1 MKKFLSIMA
10 LMLALVLATAAFTAC
25 GSSENTDETSGTT
38 NAPNNSASEEA
49 TDEATTDAATDDAT
63 TDAVTGAVSDTDAKY
78 TTIKMG
84 TNAAFPPYEYKE
96 GEDFAGIDVEIAGAI
111 AEELGAKLEIVDME
125 FDSIITSV
133 NQGEVDF
140 GMAGM
145 TVTDERLLEVDF
157 TYSYAT
163 GVQSVIVA
171 ADSDIKSLDDLAGK
185 KIGVQLGTTGD
196 IYASDDYG
204 TDNVTK
210 YGKGADA
217 VIALKGGDVD
227 AVIIDNEP
235 AKAFVAENDGLTILD
250 TDYAVEDY
258 AIAVK
263 KGNTELL
270 DDINAALVKLT
281 EDGTIDG
288 IIGKYIKAE

>member
-1 MKKFLSIMA
+1 MKFTKILA
-10 LMLALVLATAAFTAC
+10 LMLAVVMCFGMLAACTAPKTNEPADNNDVDVNDTA
-25 GSSENTDETSGTT
+25 D
-38 NAPNNSASEEA
+38 APAE
-49 TDEATTDAATDDAT
+49 
-63 TDAVTGAVSDTDAKY
+63 DTAKVF
-78 TTIKMG
+78 KMG

-96 GEDFAGIDVEIAGAI
+96 GEEFVGIDVEIATAI
-111 AEELGAKLEIVDME
+111 AEKLGGTLEVVDME
-125 FDSIITSV
+125 FDSIITAV

-145 TVTDERLLEVDF
+145 TVTDERLLEVNF
-157 TYSYAT
+157 SSSYAT

-171 ADSDIKSLDDLAGK
+171 EGSDIATIDDLTGK

-204 TDNVTK
+204 AENVTQ

-235 AKAFVAENDGLTILD
+235 AKAFVAENEGLTILD

-263 KGNTELL
+263 KDNTDLL
-270 DDINAALVKLT
+270 DDINAALEELT
-281 EDGTIDG
+281 ADGTIDA
-288 IIGKYIKAE
+288 IIAKFIKAE